1 MATESPLSALAH
13 RARIGKFVSVGALGA
28 TIETL
33 VVAVLTTAAGAGPL
47 AAKAV
52 GAELSISTMFLV
64 NDRWTFAAAGDTGAG
79 AALRR
84 WGRSHLVR
92 AVGLGVGFAV
102 LFGLTG
108 PIEATLPIAG
118 VDLWPTVANVI
129 GIGVGMVF
137 NYVAESLFT
146 WDVG

>member
-1 MATESPLSALAH
+1 MATESPLAALAH

-28 TIETL
+28 TIETAI
-33 VVAVLTTAAGAGPL
+33 VALLTTTAGFGPL

-52 GAELSISTMFLV
+52 GAEVSISTMFVV
-64 NDRWTFAAAGDTGAG
+64 NDQWTFAESGKLGVGAF
-79 AALRR
+79 ARR
-84 WGRSHLVR
+84 WVRSHLVR

-102 LFGLTG
+102 LYVLTSVVEFSLPVAGL
-108 PIEATLPIAG
+108 E
-118 VDLWPTVANVI
+118 LWPTVANVI

-146 WDVG
+146 WRVD